1 MRLVKFAVAA
11 TLGLSV
17 AAGSL
22 ASADAMTDAIKYRQ
36 SMMEVTGYNFKMMAA
51 MVKKEMPYSKAD
63 FEKMASTV
71 HTMSMLTHD
80 GFPKGSDSMAAPTH
94 AKDEVW
100 SKPEEFNKD
109 VVAFQKASADLLAA
123 AKTGDMSA
131 IGPKFKETAGTCK
144 KCHDSFRSK
153 SEE

>member
-11 TLGLSV
+11 ALGLSV
-17 AAGSL
+17 AVGSF
-22 ASADAMTDAIKYRQ
+22 AAADSMTDAIKYRQ

-51 MVKKEMPYSKAD
+51 MVKKEMPYNKAD

-71 HTMSMLTHD
+71 HTMSMLTQD

-94 AKDEVW
+94 AKDAVW
-100 SKPEEFNKD
+100 SEPEKFNKD
-109 VVAFQKASADLLAA
+109 VVAFQKASAALVVA
-123 AKTGDMSA
+123 AKTGDMSQ
-131 IGPKFKETAGTCK
+131 IGPQFKETAGTCK

-153 SEE
+153 SEG

>member
-1 MRLVKFAVAA
+1 MHLVKFTVAA
-11 TLGLSV
+11 ALGVTV
-17 AAGSL
+17 AVGSL
-22 ASADAMTDAIKYRQ
+22 ASADAMSDAIKYRQ

-51 MVKKEMPYSKAD
+51 MVKKEMPYNKAD

-71 HTMSMLTHD
+71 HTMSMLTQD
-80 GFPKGSDSMAAPTH
+80 GFPKGSDSMTAPTH
-94 AKDEVW
+94 AKDAVW

-109 VVAFQKASADLLAA
+109 VVAFQKASAALVAA
-123 AKTGDMSA
+123 AKTGEMSV

-144 KCHDSFRSK
+144 KCHDAFRSK